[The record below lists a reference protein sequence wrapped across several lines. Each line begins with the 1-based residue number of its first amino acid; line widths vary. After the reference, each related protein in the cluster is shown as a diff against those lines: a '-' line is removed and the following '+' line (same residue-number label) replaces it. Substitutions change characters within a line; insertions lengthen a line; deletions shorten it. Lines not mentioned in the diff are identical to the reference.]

1 MDNKEEI
8 IQAINNLNEIELA
21 ILRERILTI
30 TEFVINN
37 KDTFKEQLNEG
48 FISPEIYIEACEHI
62 FNEFNFKEKE

>member
-21 ILRERILTI
+21 ILRERILVI
-30 TEFVINN
+30 TEYVIQN

-48 FISPEIYIEACEHI
+48 LISPEIYIEACEHI
-62 FNEFNFKEKE
+62 FNEFNFKGE

>member
-37 KDTFKEQLNEG
+37 KDTFKGQLDEG
-48 FISPEIYIEACEHI
+48 FISGDMYVDACQHI
-62 FNEFNFKEKE
+62 FDEFNFKEGK